1 MGRRLNRLR
10 GQLTECAARLGA
22 RKDQNELVT
31 AAVTVANEVIKQLD
45 LEGGTDA
52 ATLRTTMDEA
62 VKKATALV
70 PLHKSSAWSA
80 FEVYSRFGP
89 VSYQLGLPGLL
100 NTPVTAHTTLLT
112 SIRAYRHATLA
123 TVDNI
128 GVVAHRG
135 TGPTNRTMG
144 KLIADEDQR
153 RTNRPG
159 ENSEGAFEVA
169 LGQRSTEAEAKL
181 DGVECDV
188 YLSNDGVAIV
198 THEHDVVEQLPAQT
212 RATWKGSRLVER
224 LNAADIKTLERKT
237 GVAKSR
243 FLSLDE
249 LIELVAPEAEK
260 YFAATGRPF
269 RLEIEM
275 KGTLPK
281 YEKGVSPD
289 TKRRIGGQP
298 GRAPHEGCREV
309 GQPGQEGAAGPAHR
323 VRPVQQRTPE
333 HRSLQRPAPGEDG
346 PRRRDDGDQPQGLPR
361 AARPAGR
368 SPRARRGPLRARVD
382 DRTEER
388 GVPEHDRAAAGRLP
402 RHRRV
407 RPGVR
412 AAEPR
417 RAAAPGSPSRELEGD
432 DRTSVGQ
439 QARRRGE
446 GGTVDDEQHFA
457 ALCEYLK
464 QGKLPVQRF
473 RMLTDYPEKA
483 AFLKAEVAKALKP
496 VVVVKAETKGPT
508 EPSVQPVLQPGIRRL
523 HRRSRHPCCSR
534 RNRAWPRRPRPNTNV
549 EPIQTQP
556 PRMAASTL
564 TNASTRPSE
573 PRQERTMSPRDDTTA
588 FASTSA
594 R

>member
-31 AAVTVANEVIKQLD
+31 AAVTVANEVIKQLE

-100 NTPVTAHTTLLT
+100 DTPVAAHTTLLT

-159 ENSEGAFEVA
+159 ENSKGAFEVA

-198 THEHDVVEQLPAQT
+198 THEHDVVEQLPVQT

-224 LNAADIKTLERKT
+224 LDAAEIKILERKT

-281 YEKGVSPD
+281 YEKEVSPD
-289 TKRRIGGQP
+289 TKQRIGGQP
-298 GRAPHEGCREV
+298 GQLLTKVVAKLV
-309 GQPGQEGAAGPAHR
+309 SQAKKAQPGLPIEFVLFNNERPDIDRFSALRQEKTALGDVTTAINLKDYHGRLDQPADR
-323 VRPVQQRTPE
+323 LALDEVRFGLA
-333 HRSLQRPAPGEDG
+333 SMIG
-346 PRRRDDGDQPQGLPR
+346 PRNEEFLNTI
-361 AARPAGR
+361 ARLLADYLATGVFAQEFAPPSLVA
-368 SPRARRGPLRARVD
+368 LRTR
-382 DRTEER
+382 E
-388 GVPEHDRAAAGRLP
+388 
-402 RHRRV
+402 
-407 RPGVR
+407 
-412 AAEPR
+412 
-417 RAAAPGSPSRELEGD
+417 PSRELEGD
-432 DRTSVGQ
+432 NRASVRQ

-496 VVVVKAETKGPT
+496 VDVGKAGTKGPSDVQPSAQPILQPGIVAST
-508 EPSVQPVLQPGIRRL
+508 EVTAPVLQPTQ
-523 HRRSRHPCCSR
+523 SRMAAST
-534 RNRAWPRRPRPNTNV
+534 RPNTNV
-549 EPIQTQP
+549 EPIQRSRHGW
-556 PRMAASTL
+556 PR
-564 TNASTRPSE
+564 
-573 PRQERTMSPRDDTTA
+573 RQ
-588 FASTSA
+588 
-594 R
+594 